1 MDCGSRIDKNFNLDF
16 ESAIELTNQ
25 SAIRNPQSA
34 IRNPNNMT
42 RISAKFEELRREGRK
57 AFIPYITAG
66 DPDLATTES
75 LLIALADAG
84 ADVIELGVPFS
95 DPMADG
101 PVIQRASERA
111 LKKTIGVADI
121 LPVVERVRERSDVPI
136 LLFTYFNPL
145 MQFLAAAVGEE
156 LKRAG
161 VDGVLVTD
169 LIPEEAEDFAAGMRR
184 AGLDTVFLVAPT
196 STDERINLI
205 AGHSAGFIYVVAR
218 TGVTGIRESDSAQ
231 VRKLVER
238 VRRHSS
244 LPVAVGFGISKPEHV
259 LDVWSYADGAV
270 VGSRLVLEIENN
282 LGDPQLVDKVARLA
296 RELKGTAPRA

>member
-1 MDCGSRIDKNFNLDF
+1 
-16 ESAIELTNQ
+16 
-25 SAIRNPQSA
+25 
-34 IRNPNNMT
+34 MT
-42 RISAKFEELRREGRK
+42 RITAKFEQLRGEGRK

-75 LLIALADAG
+75 LLLALADAG
-84 ADVIELGVPFS
+84 SDVIELGVPFS

-111 LKKTIGVADI
+111 LKNPIGVADI
-121 LPVVERVRERSDVPI
+121 LPVVERARERSDVPI

-145 MQFLAAAVGEE
+145 MQFSSANAGEE

-169 LIPEEAEDFAAGMRR
+169 LIPEEAEDFVAGMRR

-196 STDERINLI
+196 STDERIKLI
-205 AGHSAGFIYVVAR
+205 AEHSTGFIYIVAR
-218 TGVTGIRESDSAQ
+218 TGVTGMRESDSAQ
-231 VRKLVER
+231 VRRLVER
-238 VRRHSS
+238 VRRYSN

-259 LDVWSYADGAV
+259 RDVWSYADGAV

-282 LGDPQLVDKVARLA
+282 LGAPQLADKVAQLA
-296 RELKGTAPRA
+296 RELKGTVPLPASGSRSGRKP

>member
-1 MDCGSRIDKNFNLDF
+1 
-16 ESAIELTNQ
+16 
-25 SAIRNPQSA
+25 
-34 IRNPNNMT
+34 MT
-42 RISAKFEELRREGRK
+42 RISTKFEELRREGRK

-121 LPVVERVRERSDVPI
+121 LPAVERVRERSEVPI

-145 MQFLAAAVGEE
+145 MQFPAADVGEE

-169 LIPEEAEDFAAGMRR
+169 LIPEEAEDFVAGMRR
-184 AGLDTVFLVAPT
+184 AGIDTVFLVAPT
-196 STDERINLI
+196 STDERIKLI
-205 AGHSAGFIYVVAR
+205 AGQSTGFIYVVAR
-218 TGVTGIRESDSAQ
+218 TGVTGMRESDSAQ
-231 VRKLVER
+231 VRELVER

-244 LPVAVGFGISKPEHV
+244 LPVAIGFGISKPEHV

-270 VGSRLVLEIENN
+270 VGSRMVLEIENN

-296 RELKGTAPRA
+296 QELKRTVPRA

>member
-1 MDCGSRIDKNFNLDF
+1 MSRITEKFRALKN
-16 ESAIELTNQ
+16 A
-25 SAIRNPQSA
+25 
-34 IRNPNNMT
+34 
-42 RISAKFEELRREGRK
+42 GRK

-75 LLIALADAG
+75 LLLALAEAG

-111 LKKTIGVADI
+111 LKNPVGVADI

-145 MQFLAAAVGEE
+145 LQFSRENAGEK

-161 VDGVLVTD
+161 VDGALVTD
-169 LIPEEAEDFAAGMRR
+169 LIPEEAEDFVAEMRR

-196 STDERINLI
+196 STDERIKLI
-205 AGHSAGFIYVVAR
+205 AEHSSGFIYVVAR
-218 TGVTGIRESDSAQ
+218 TGVTGMRESVSAE
-231 VRKLVER
+231 VRGLVER
-238 VRRHSS
+238 VRRHSN
-244 LPVAVGFGISKPEHV
+244 LPVAVGFGISTPEHV
-259 LDVWSYADGAV
+259 RDVWSYADGAV
-270 VGSRLVLEIENN
+270 VGTRLVLEIENN
-282 LGDPQLVDKVARLA
+282 LGSPQLVEKVAQLA
-296 RELKGTAPRA
+296 RELRRSIEL